1 MNELS
6 EASDA
11 PPGILIVEDSPVE
24 SELLRRTLTRAG
36 YAVSMARNG
45 EEGLQAARARHPAL
59 VMSDI
64 NMPLMNGYQLCRAI
78 KYDDELWN
86 IPVILLTV
94 LSEPEDIVEA
104 INSGADAYII
114 KPFAETKLLD
124 RIRSLLDAPIER
136 RRAEEQREEVVV
148 YGGKS
153 HAISG
158 GGPQILNLLL
168 SLYENTLSQNQEL
181 ISVQGQLNLLNES
194 LDRQVRER
202 TAALSESEE
211 MLRSIS
217 EAVPDAIILF
227 DAAGR
232 IAHWNAAASTLFG
245 YSKDEILGEE
255 LNRLLAPDRFNACHP
270 AEFANFTLTEN
281 SAVMGKTLELPAI
294 HKDGHEMTVEFS
306 LSPLKRQDGW
316 NTVGIV
322 RDISERIEAEL
333 AIRRSEQKF
342 RLLSENATDCI
353 FWTAPDGRFLY
364 ISPACETISGY
375 SADDFLNDPALMAR
389 LIHSDDQAAY
399 LAHAQAPL
407 EYDDTVLEFRI
418 VRRDG
423 AERWISHHSRTLY
436 GDDGQYLG
444 RRGTNSD
451 ITVRKQAELGLARE
465 RSILKTLIQTI
476 PDLIWLKD
484 TTGVYLVCNARFE
497 AFFGASEKDIVG
509 GTDYEFVSR
518 ELADFFHEKDRLA
531 IEMRGPSIN
540 EESVVFACDGHTEL
554 LQTIKTPM
562 FDDNGELMGVL
573 GIARD
578 ITSARK
584 NEEQL
589 RKLAQ
594 AVEQSIENIII
605 TNLDAEIEYVN
616 EAFLQTT
623 GYTREEVIGQN
634 PHMLQ
639 SGKTP
644 RATYDSLW
652 TTLGS
657 GQPWKGEFI
666 NIRKDGSE
674 FVVSALITP
683 LRQPDGRVTHYVA
696 VKEDVTEK
704 KRIGEELD
712 QHRHH
717 LEELVALRTSELR
730 VAKAQA
736 ESANQAKS
744 AFLANMSHEI
754 RTPMNAILGLIY
766 LLRRDEVTPIQ
777 GDHLSKIDGAARH
790 LLSVINDILDL
801 SKIEAGKVQLEQAD
815 FALSAVLDH
824 VRSIILDA
832 AHAKGLSVE
841 VEGDDV
847 PTWLTG
853 DATRLRQ
860 ALLNYAGNA
869 VKFTEQ
875 GSITLRAQLLAED
888 EAGLLIRFEVQD
900 TGVGIAP
907 DAVPKLFAAFEQA
920 DASITRKFGG
930 TGLGLAITR
939 HLAQMMGGEAG
950 VESVLGQGSTF
961 WFTVYL
967 ARGHGIMPSAAA
979 PAMNAEAEL
988 RRRHAGASLLLAED
1002 NLINRQVALGLL
1014 HAVGMVVDTAKD
1026 GLEAVEK
1033 AASGAPDLIL
1043 MDIQM
1048 PRMDGMAATR
1058 AIRALPGWES
1068 KPILAMTANVFAED
1082 QRACLDAGMND
1093 FVAKPVD
1100 PQALYAT
1107 LLKWL
1112 PATEAQGPQVPAA
1125 TPATPPARSIDA
1137 ENPATRNL
1145 LVRLANVPGLDVRR
1159 GLDALPGMPDL
1170 YVSLLRQFVELHQ
1183 DDMHRVAGCL
1193 AQHDLPGARFLLH
1206 ALKGVAATL
1215 GALSLAEA
1223 AKALEAE
1230 LQDESG
1236 VYDEL
1241 RVSALTGEFATAF
1254 SALTAVL
1261 GIPPAA
1267 PLAAAPAEFKPEEV
1281 RAVLSELEGLLG
1293 ENDTRAIALLEEH
1306 AALLRAV
1313 LGQPYEALARQL
1325 GQFEFEAA
1333 AATLRASRPAPPEA

>member
-1 MNELS
+1 MTEPG
-6 EASDA
+6 EASSAA
-11 PPGILIVEDSPVE
+11 PRILIVEDSLVE
-24 SELLRRTLTRAG
+24 AELLRRTLVGAG
-36 YAVSMARNG
+36 YAASVAQNG
-45 EEGLQAARARHPAL
+45 EEGLQAARARRPDL

-64 NMPLMNGYQLCRAI
+64 NMPVMNGYQLCRAI
-78 KYDDELWN
+78 KYDDAMWN
-86 IPVILLTV
+86 IPVVLLTV
-94 LSEPEDIVEA
+94 LAEPEDIIEA
-104 INSGADAYII
+104 INSGADAYIV
-114 KPFAETKLLD
+114 KPYAEAVLLN
-124 RIRSLLDAPIER
+124 RVRSLLEAPIER
-136 RRAEEQREEVVV
+136 RRKEERREEVVG
-148 YGGKS
+148 YGGKR
-153 HAISG
+153 HAIVG
-158 GGPQILNLLL
+158 GGQQILNLLL
-168 SLYENTLSQNQEL
+168 SLYENTLNQNRQL
-181 ISVQGQLNLLNES
+181 LTTQTALNLLNES
-194 LDRQVRER
+194 LDRQVQER
-202 TAALSESEE
+202 TAALTESEAL
-211 MLRSIS
+211 LRSIS
-217 EAVPDAIILF
+217 EMAPDAIVLL

-232 IAHWNAAASTLFG
+232 IAHWNAAATALFG
-245 YSKDEILGEE
+245 YSKEE
-255 LNRLLAPDRFNACHP
+255 VMGSELHGLLVPARLQAAQK
-270 AEFANFTLTEN
+270 AAFANFMRNGEG
-281 SAVMGKTLELPAI
+281 AAIGKTLELAAL
-294 HKDGHEMTVEFS
+294 HKDGHEITVELS
-306 LSPLKRQDGW
+306 LSALRRHDGW
-316 NTVGIV
+316 NTIGIA
-322 RDISERIEAEL
+322 RDITKRIEAEL

-509 GTDYEFVSR
+509 RTDYEFVSR

-540 EESVVFACDGHTEL
+540 EEPVVFACDGHTEL

-594 AVEQSIENIII
+594 AVEQSVETIVI

-674 FVVSALITP
+674 FVVSAVITP
-683 LRQPDGRVTHYVA
+683 LRQADGHISHYVA
-696 VKEDVTEK
+696 VKEDITER
-704 KRIGEELD
+704 KRISLELD
-712 QHRHH
+712 QYSHH
-717 LEELVALRTSELR
+717 LEEQVLQRTRELE
-730 VAKAQA
+730 VAKTQA
-736 ESANQAKS
+736 ESASQAKS

-754 RTPMNAILGLIY
+754 RTPMNAILGLVY

-801 SKIEAGKVQLEQAD
+801 SKIEAGKLLLEQND
-815 FALSAVLDH
+815 FTLDTVLDH
-824 VRSIILDA
+824 VRSIINGA
-832 AHAKGLSVE
+832 AQAKGLSVE
-841 VEGDDV
+841 VDGEDV

-875 GSITLRAQLLAED
+875 GSITLRAKLLQED
-888 EAGLLIRFEVQD
+888 EAGLLVRFEVQD

-907 DAVPKLFAAFEQA
+907 DAVPRLFGAFEQA
-920 DASITRKFGG
+920 DASITRRFGG

-939 HLAQMMGGEAG
+939 HLAQMMGGDAG
-950 VESVLGQGSTF
+950 VESVPGQGSTF
-961 WFTVYL
+961 WFTARL
-967 ARGHGIMPSAAA
+967 ARGHGAMPTAAA

-988 RRRHAGASLLLAED
+988 RRRHAGANLLLAED

-1026 GLEAVEK
+1026 GVEAVEK
-1033 AASGAPDLIL
+1033 AASGTPDLIL
-1043 MDIQM
+1043 MDMQM
-1048 PRMDGMAATR
+1048 PRMDGVAATR
-1058 AIRALPGWES
+1058 AIRALPGWEN
-1068 KPILAMTANVFAED
+1068 KPIVAMTANAFDED
-1082 QRACLDAGMND
+1082 RHTCLDAGMND

-1112 PATEAQGPQVPAA
+1112 PAREPQGPAA
-1125 TPATPPARSIDA
+1125 TPATPPAGSIDA
-1137 ENPATRNL
+1137 ENPTTRTVL
-1145 LVRLANVPGLDVRR
+1145 ARLASVPGLDVKR
-1159 GLDALPGMPDL
+1159 GLEVLPGMPDM
-1170 YVSLLRQFVELHQ
+1170 YVTLLREFVDLHQ
-1183 DDMHRVAGCL
+1183 NDMAKVADCL
-1193 AQHDLPGARFLLH
+1193 TRNDPSGARFVLH
-1206 ALKGVAATL
+1206 ALKGAAATL

-1223 AKALEAE
+1223 AKGLEAE
-1230 LQDESG
+1230 LKRDAG
-1236 VYDEL
+1236 DHDGL
-1241 RVSALTGEFATAF
+1241 RVSAMIGELASAF
-1254 SALTAVL
+1254 GPLAAVL
-1261 GIPPAA
+1261 GNSSDTPVDV
-1267 PLAAAPAEFKPEEV
+1267 APAEFNPDE
-1281 RAVLSELEGLLG
+1281 A
-1293 ENDTRAIALLEEH
+1293 
-1306 AALLRAV
+1306 RAV
-1313 LGQPYEALARQL
+1313 LGELESLAMMSDTRAMSLAAEHASLLRAILGQQHEVLTRKL
-1325 GQFEFEAA
+1325 GQFDFDAA
-1333 AATLRASRPAPPEA
+1333 AAILRTCRPAAPET